1 VRLTIIAEGKL
12 RERGLREVA
21 DDYLAR
27 IRRRIRCDEV
37 EVRNAGALLKAL
49 PAGARIVALDVR
61 GRSLTSRDFAG
72 LLAEWAD
79 SGDPHVAFLVGGA
92 SGLSSAVMGRAHER
106 LSLSPLTLPHRL
118 ARIVLVEQIYRAL
131 TIQRGEP
138 YARED

>member
-1 VRLTIIAEGKL
+1 VRLVIVAEGKL

-37 EVRNAGALLKAL
+37 EVRNAGALGKVI
-49 PAGARIVALDVR
+49 PVGARIVALDVC
-61 GRSLTSRDFAG
+61 GRSFTSRGFAT
-72 LLAEWAD
+72 LLSEWAER
-79 SGDPHVAFLVGGA
+79 GVGHVTFLIGGA
-92 SGLSSAVMGRAHER
+92 SGLPPAIIESAYER
-106 LSLSPLTLPHRL
+106 LSLSPMTLPHRL
-118 ARIVLVEQIYRAL
+118 CRVVLLEQIYRAL

>member
-1 VRLTIIAEGKL
+1 MARRQSSSHSRAVDFAVRLTIIAEGKL

-72 LLAEWAD
+72 LLAEWAER
-79 SGDPHVAFLVGGA
+79 GDPHVAFLVGGA
-92 SGLSSAVMGRAHER
+92 SGLSSAVMGRKV
-106 LSLSPLTLPHRL
+106 PVP
-118 ARIVLVEQIYRAL
+118 VLRKEQRS
-131 TIQRGEP
+131 
-138 YARED
+138 